1 MPHLKSYPI
10 VYQKNE
16 KSKDLE
22 QEKIVGAGERGISL
36 PCARFFVVW
45 VRGGGG

>member
-22 QEKIVGAGERGISL
+22 QEKIVGAGERGKFSPL
-36 PCARFFVVW
+36 RLVF
-45 VRGGGG
+45 